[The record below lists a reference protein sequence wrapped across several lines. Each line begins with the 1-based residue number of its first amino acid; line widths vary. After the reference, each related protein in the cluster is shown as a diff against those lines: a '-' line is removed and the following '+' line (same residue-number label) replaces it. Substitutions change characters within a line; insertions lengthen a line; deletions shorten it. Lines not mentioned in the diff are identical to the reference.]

1 MFGLKLNV
9 YQKLLE
15 EGRKYVELQIDYAR
29 LTGTEKLSVMG
40 STLIILI
47 LCMMLG
53 AGAFFYFSFAVVYL
67 LAPYVGLEWSYA
79 IVGAFCL
86 LLAGIILV
94 FRKPMIINP
103 VTRFL
108 SRLLLDEPDKPE
120 SL

>member
-1 MFGLKLNV
+1 MFGSKLNV

-67 LAPYVGLEWSYA
+67 LAPYGGLEWSYA